1 MSEKQPN
8 EPISFSRFADWCRHI
23 ESLSEEARHTVKVLL
38 KKAGTEDA
46 QAAEQILSSMTELD
60 LSSNQISDISFL
72 GLLVNLTTLNL
83 IANQITDISSLGSLT
98 NLTKL
103 HLSYNQIRDFSFL
116 GSLTNLKI
124 LSLHNNSITDF
135 SFLDKLPNLTALYLS
150 KNGISDFRFLGFLTN
165 LTTLYLGENQITD
178 ISFLHPLTNL
188 TTLYVHNN
196 PISDFSFLASL
207 TNLTTLDLNNNRITD
222 ITSLGSLTHLTELI
236 ITENQITD
244 ISFLASL
251 TNLTTLNLYGN
262 QITDISPLQTLT
274 NLTTL
279 NLRKNQITDISPLQ
293 TVTNLT
299 TLMLDWNK
307 ISDIR
312 SIASLTHLKELI
324 LDGAGVS
331 WLLGCTQT
339 IDISP
344 LQSLTNLT
352 TLVVESNRITDI
364 SPLRS
369 LTNLTTLRLS
379 GNPIND
385 IWVSGELAQKH
396 LTLSTEPIN
405 IEKATAAVKLAY
417 AVISLEAPEVI
428 ICRSPRELFLLI
440 SDLLKRDDPQN
451 CSEEWPSNRWGK
463 KLGWKWMS
471 PSIVREFASPAV
483 WENEFDHLSII
494 DSEADTQMISLMYE
508 LAREYAESER
518 RMGNVFPDHWFWEF
532 YGTPTTLLKEIYLT
546 ELYVS
551 SSGINLSQKVQEI
564 LRCQKLLFEHC
575 GFIVR
580 FEKICVLCDRP
591 RHLRF
596 DSQNRLHA
604 EAIPAIEFADGYNL
618 YYHHGVK
625 LPEKYSQLHPDRW
638 QSEWLLSE
646 TNPELRRVLIQA
658 MSFSSFADWCKHI
671 NSLSQEAR
679 NTVQVLLKKA
689 GTDDREAAERIL
701 SSMTELNLSYTGIKD
716 IRSLG
721 SFTNLT
727 TLSLNQNQI
736 TDISSLGSLTNLTTL
751 HLDHNQ
757 ITDISSLGSLTNLTT
772 LHLNGNQIID
782 ISALR
787 SLTNLTTLHLYW
799 NPIIDIRALRSL
811 THLTTLHLWPN
822 QITDISFQRLT
833 LSTRPIDAEKATE
846 AIKVAYATIGLEEP
860 EIIICSSPRDAYL
873 QIFNLPKRD
882 RSQNC
887 SDEWDSNR
895 LGEKLDWKW
904 MSPSIVR
911 EFANPLV
918 WKYELDSMTIESEA
932 DSTLSSLMYELADSY
947 VRSERMMGNVFPDH
961 LFDLTSP
968 ETPTTLFKEIYL
980 TEWYISSLGVNVSQK
995 AKEILRSQK
1004 LLFEH
1009 CGWIFPF
1016 EKFCAVCDRPRHLR
1030 FDSQNRLHAEA
1041 EPAIEFA
1048 DGWNFYYYHGVR
1060 LPEEYGKVHPNQWQ
1074 SQGLLAEENAELRRV
1089 LIQGIGYDRICQEL
1103 SAEQIDSWQEYSLLK
1118 IDNADIEPIYLLKMT
1133 CPSTGFIHA
1142 LRVPPNLTSA
1152 REAIRW
1158 ANWDIDPEEF
1168 SVQT

>member
-1 MSEKQPN
+1 MPQAPLPISECFMSEKQPN

-178 ISFLHPLTNL
+178 ISFLPPLTNL

-207 TNLTTLDLNNNRITD
+207 TNLTTLDLNN
-222 ITSLGSLTHLTELI
+222 
-236 ITENQITD
+236 NQITD

-293 TVTNLT
+293 TVNNLT

-312 SIASLTHLKELI
+312 LIASLTHLKELI

-471 PSIVREFASPAV
+471 PSIVREFSSPAV

-727 TLSLNQNQI
+727 TL
-736 TDISSLGSLTNLTTL
+736 
-751 HLDHNQ
+751 
-757 ITDISSLGSLTNLTT
+757 
-772 LHLNGNQIID
+772 HLNGNQIID

-822 QITDISFQRLT
+822 QITDIRFQRLT

-1030 FDSQNRLHAEA
+1030 FDSQHRLHAEG

-1074 SQGLLAEENAELRRV
+1074 SQWLLAEENAELRRV

>member
-1 MSEKQPN
+1 MPQAPLPISECFMSEKQPN

-103 HLSYNQIRDFSFL
+103 
-116 GSLTNLKI
+116 
-124 LSLHNNSITDF
+124 
-135 SFLDKLPNLTALYLS
+135 
-150 KNGISDFRFLGFLTN
+150 
-165 LTTLYLGENQITD
+165 YLGENQITD
-178 ISFLHPLTNL
+178 ISFLPPLTNL

-207 TNLTTLDLNNNRITD
+207 TNLTTLDLNN
-222 ITSLGSLTHLTELI
+222 
-236 ITENQITD
+236 NQITD

-293 TVTNLT
+293 TVNNLT

-312 SIASLTHLKELI
+312 LIASLTHLKELI

-471 PSIVREFASPAV
+471 PSIVREFSSPAV

-727 TLSLNQNQI
+727 TL
-736 TDISSLGSLTNLTTL
+736 
-751 HLDHNQ
+751 
-757 ITDISSLGSLTNLTT
+757 
-772 LHLNGNQIID
+772 HLNGNQIID

-822 QITDISFQRLT
+822 QITDIRFQRLT

-1030 FDSQNRLHAEA
+1030 FDSQHRLHAEG

-1074 SQGLLAEENAELRRV
+1074 SQWLLAEENAELRRV